1 MPILYCYVLWFEVWY
16 CLCITMYCGMYCV
29 MYWWYVLNTYQ
40 HVLNTKIMHSTHFH
54 EKMMRAKTDHKLNTS
69 HTTIQANSKETYW
82 HVLPRP
88 MCPNTD
94 TGLTVSQAGVCRSF
108 YHHDCPGTTPQVTR
122 APLACK
128 KSGCKVRV
136 QTCYRHMDCRHNW
149 NQHNSS

>member
-94 TGLTVSQAGVCRSF
+94 TGLTVSQPISGRGLQQLLSPRLSWNNT
-108 YHHDCPGTTPQVTR
+108 PG
-122 APLACK
+122 
-128 KSGCKVRV
+128 
-136 QTCYRHMDCRHNW
+136 HNGATGMQKIW
-149 NQHNSS
+149 L